1 MAVRRLLLLSSSTV
15 HPSGFLEYAKGHI
28 KSFLGPQIKKVL
40 FIPYA
45 LHDHDGKMFFSWLI
59 QATKIF
65 NLSLQINFS
74 I

>member
-45 LHDHDGKMFFSWLI
+45 LHDHDGKVFFLVDPSYKNIYFLF
-59 QATKIF
+59 A
-65 NLSLQINFS
+65 N
-74 I
+74 